1 LGLVKMKKTLALLAI
16 ALGAIVA
23 LPLEPAHT
31 QTGQRSRSR
40 APRQERT
47 TIPDAQKL
55 GIDEQLWGKS
65 GQPADRQALLKS
77 IDYSLRYLKTPH
89 AIASYKQYPVP
100 GITHDRVVRSLQRF
114 RELVETSN
122 SPEELQAATIAEFD
136 FYQAIGKDGKGSVLY
151 TGYYEPVYRA
161 SIKRTEEYRYPLY
174 QIPPDFSNWPKPH
187 PSRAQLEGKDG
198 LLGDASPLK
207 GLELVWLRDRFEAFL
222 VQIQGSARLQL
233 TDGST
238 MSVGFAGGTDHP
250 FTSVGRLLAKDG
262 KLPLEGMS
270 LQVMT
275 NYFQKHPEDLSK
287 YIPRNQR
294 FVFFYNTQGAPTQG
308 VIKVPVTPERSI
320 ATDRTL
326 MPPGALALVHTRL
339 PYLNGNG
346 KIEQRLVSRYV
357 LDQDTGSAIKGPG
370 RVDYY
375 FGTGKRAG
383 DRAGTTGGTGQLYY
397 LVLKE

>member
-1 LGLVKMKKTLALLAI
+1 MKKTLALLAI

-23 LPLEPAHT
+23 LPIEPAT
-31 QTGQRSRSR
+31 TETAPRSRG
-40 APRQERT
+40 ARQERPT
-47 TIPDAQKL
+47 VPNAETL
-55 GIDEQLWGKS
+55 GWDEQLWGRS
-65 GQPADRQALLKS
+65 GQSADRQALLTS

-89 AIASYKQYPVP
+89 AIAAYKQYPVP
-100 GITHDRVVRSLQRF
+100 GITHNRVVRSLQRF
-114 RELVETSN
+114 RELAIAAK
-122 SPEELQAATIAEFD
+122 SPEELQAATIEEFD
-136 FYQAIGKDGKGSVLY
+136 FYQAIGRDGKGTVLY

-161 SIKRTEEYRYPLY
+161 SQKRTEEYRYPLY
-174 QIPPDFSNWPKPH
+174 QLPADFPNWPKPH

-198 LLGDASPLK
+198 LLGDRSPLH

-233 TDGST
+233 SDGST
-238 MSVGFAGGTDHP
+238 MSVGYAGGTDSP
-250 FTSVGRLLAKDG
+250 FTSVGRELAKDG
-262 KLPLEGMS
+262 KLPLDGMS
-270 LQVMT
+270 LQVLT
-275 NYFQKHPEDLSK
+275 NYFQKHPEDLSE
-287 YIPRNQR
+287 YIPRNNR
-294 FVFFYNTQGAPTQG
+294 FVFFKNTQGASAQG
-308 VIKVPVTPERSI
+308 VINVPVTPERSI

-339 PYLNGNG
+339 PYFNGKG

-383 DRAGTTGGTGQLYY
+383 DRAGTTGSTGQLYY